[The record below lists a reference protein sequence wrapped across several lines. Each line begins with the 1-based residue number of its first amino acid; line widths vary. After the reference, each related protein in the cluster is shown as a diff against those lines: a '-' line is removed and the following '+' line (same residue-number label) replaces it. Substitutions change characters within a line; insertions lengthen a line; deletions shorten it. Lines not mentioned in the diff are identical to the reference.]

1 MRVHLADKSP
11 PIRATTMEVADELTS
26 YLCFEEPLAIRILD
40 YMLAFQKQ
48 KDPQTGLLVQI
59 PRSLVL
65 TETALYLV
73 DEDYSGWPPP
83 IFQENYDYLVRS
95 PYKVLSQ
102 FLIVDLAC
110 VVSLLVAISSS
121 VFVPNHTCASC
132 FSSGNLKD
140 GIDFLEPNLRG
151 QGAGAVHA
159 DLGAHFVNRQ
169 AAVAVSLAPELELEP
184 ALQL

>member
-26 YLCFEEPLAIRILD
+26 YLSFEEPLAIRILD

-102 FLIVDLAC
+102 FLIADLAC
-110 VVSLLVAISSS
+110 VVR
-121 VFVPNHTCASC
+121 FPC
-132 FSSGNLKD
+132 
-140 GIDFLEPNLRG
+140 
-151 QGAGAVHA
+151 
-159 DLGAHFVNRQ
+159 
-169 AAVAVSLAPELELEP
+169 
-184 ALQL
+184 